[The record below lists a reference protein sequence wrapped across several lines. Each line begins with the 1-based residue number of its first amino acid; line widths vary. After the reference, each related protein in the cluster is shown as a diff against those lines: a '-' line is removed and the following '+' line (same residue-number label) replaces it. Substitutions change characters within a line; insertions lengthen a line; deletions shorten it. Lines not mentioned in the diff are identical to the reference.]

1 MIRNQDGFI
10 RYLLLLLGDDT
21 ASVLDAGSG
30 GAWAKWLARLA
41 AGEDIPLLEEMTRT
55 YSRHPERLLE
65 ISSLVRHIFMGNQ
78 NNVVPEEFMNLWTV
92 FESAIGT
99 YDA

>member
-1 MIRNQDGFI
+1 MISNQDGFI

-30 GAWAKWLARLA
+30 AAWAKWLARLA

-55 YSRHPERLLE
+55 YSRHPERLSE
-65 ISSLVRHIFMGNQ
+65 ISGLVHDLSQGNQ
-78 NNVVPEEFMNLWTV
+78 NSIVPEDFLSLWTV
-92 FESAIGT
+92 FESAIEAR
-99 YDA
+99 DA